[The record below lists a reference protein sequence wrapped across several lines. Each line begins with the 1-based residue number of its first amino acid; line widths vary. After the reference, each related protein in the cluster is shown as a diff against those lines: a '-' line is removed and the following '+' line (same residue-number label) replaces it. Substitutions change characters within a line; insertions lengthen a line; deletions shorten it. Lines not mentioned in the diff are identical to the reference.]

1 MPRKQFK
8 CYTGELGFRLPP
20 VRHSDSDTVDTLLIN
35 VDDIDDD
42 FEDIDDDFVPFD
54 IPQSHPCTKIESRR
68 LTTKLDSLL
77 LRYEKRERELEEQE
91 RMRQRYLH
99 YAYQYAAS
107 IKHVRK
113 IWTLR
118 GVPEH
123 LILPILEKAHS

>member
-1 MPRKQFK
+1 MHVMPRKQFK

-20 VRHSDSDTVDTLLIN
+20 VQHGDSDTVDTLLLN
-35 VDDIDDD
+35 VD
-42 FEDIDDDFVPFD
+42 DIDDDFVPFD
-54 IPQSHPCTKIESRR
+54 IPQSHPYTKIES
-68 LTTKLDSLL
+68 L
-77 LRYEKRERELEEQE
+77 YEKRERELGLEKQE
-91 RMRQRYLH
+91 RIRQRYLH

-123 LILPILEKAHS
+123 LIIIILEKAHS